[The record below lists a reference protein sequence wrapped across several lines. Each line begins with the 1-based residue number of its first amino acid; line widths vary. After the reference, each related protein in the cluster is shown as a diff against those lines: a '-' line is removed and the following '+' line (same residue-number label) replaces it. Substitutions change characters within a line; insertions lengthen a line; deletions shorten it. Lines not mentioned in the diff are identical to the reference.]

1 MNAEELGREIRER
14 RNHLGMTLRQVARLT
29 DRSASY
35 LSDLELGRR
44 NPSLETIIAL
54 SECLGVPSAP
64 WLDLAQKTSGEEI
77 RALRAEVE
85 RLQEGLRAI
94 LREHRRI
101 TETVGRQPQCCTCNP
116 QDKRWPCVTV
126 LEARA
131 ALGGEE

>member
-1 MNAEELGREIRER
+1 MNADEFAEIK
-14 RNHLGMTLRQVARLT
+14 ARHPR
-29 DRSASY
+29 DRH
-35 LSDLELGRR
+35 D
-44 NPSLETIIAL
+44 
-54 SECLGVPSAP
+54 CLNCDEYVCSR
-64 WLDLAQKTSGEEI
+64 GEWDI
-77 RALRAEVE
+77 CDAACLVSEVE

>member
-1 MNAEELGREIRER
+1 MKEEELTEWSEGRPCSCK
-14 RNHLGMTLRQVARLT
+14 TLRHHLKLLCGA
-29 DRSASY
+29 
-35 LSDLELGRR
+35 
-44 NPSLETIIAL
+44 N
-54 SECLGVPSAP
+54 
-64 WLDLAQKTSGEEI
+64 SGAM
-77 RALRAEVE
+77 REVE